1 MSKLKGLLQKVKVQ
15 TLSFEK
21 HPCRELPQEMMMHYL
36 NGLALIASAD
46 ENICEKE
53 KEYLE
58 IIINSF
64 GLSEEI
70 LETVVNFAENP
81 DEDLIQDMMEAFATK
96 DIKYNFMVDC
106 MMISSRDGSFDDD
119 EKGIIEEYFEM
130 FKITQ
135 KEAEDLKYI
144 FEIFHKQDGNALY
157 RYFKRNEYM
166 KIELFQYLLDY
177 YKIDMAYELIED
189 EKKILEFEFFKPTF
203 SSGTLG
209 LGAEEIMTQA
219 ISNAQF
225 CIFLNSAYMSKT
237 IEIDGN
243 GKVID
248 GISRNIVMDLSQ
260 SKITFDAGLFIV
272 RNTTEEELKA
282 TGMTTVLVDYF
293 INWINVKNNSE
304 YVYYVTNTNGA
315 YKIDMSSFT
324 INLENEFLINRCK
337 NCSYIE
343 QDRWYCGKMEHLYL
357 NLSNALRGSSLF
369 LKMIESQ
376 QQQQQQSANSGLSPD
391 MLSNDVSFRLMRIP
405 K

>member
-1 MSKLKGLLQKVKVQ
+1 MPVIKNKILASMLRKVKTE

-21 HPCRELPQEMMMHYL
+21 HPCRELDQEMMMHYL

-58 IIINSF
+58 ILINSF

-81 DEDLIQDMMEAFATK
+81 DEDLIQDMMEAFTTK

-106 MMISSRDGSFDDD
+106 MMISSRDGSFDDS

-203 SSGTLG
+203 SYGKLG
-209 LGAEEIMTQA
+209 LGAEEIMTKQ

-225 CIFLNSAYMSKT
+225 CIFLNSAYMSET

-248 GISRNIVMDLSQ
+248 GISRNIVMDLDS
-260 SKITFDAGLFIV
+260 SDIDFDYDTQVFSV
-272 RNTTEEELKA
+272 DSEEDEELKA
-282 TGMTTVLVDYF
+282 TGMTTVLVKNF
-293 INWINVKNNSE
+293 INWINAKYNSE
-304 YVYYVTNTNGA
+304 YIYYVTNTDGDNQ
-315 YKIDMSSFT
+315 IDMSNFG
-324 INLENEFLINRCK
+324 INLLGEFFINRYDSVCTKDTWYIGTKLNGNCILINYYYHDCFIK
-337 NCSYIE
+337 PAT
-343 QDRWYCGKMEHLYL
+343 DYL
-357 NLSNALRGSSLF
+357 SDN
-369 LKMIESQ
+369 
-376 QQQQQQSANSGLSPD
+376 
-391 MLSNDVSFRLMRIP
+391 VSFRLMRKP